1 MGITIY
7 EDDSIVRIQYPN
19 GVMTIDK
26 NTNRMISW
34 IGVGTYGNDD

>member
-7 EDDSIVRIQYPN
+7 EDANIVRIQYPN

-26 NTNRMISW
+26 NTERMISW
-34 IGVGTYGNDD
+34 IEVR